1 MDTSKASSTRASS
14 IRASSKISSKA
25 TNVADP
31 PAKLAKI
38 PSAPA
43 TLSTLRANGQDSM
56 ASNKGLEES
65 LAAKATALNPSHFGL
80 RHLIRTWVAIA
91 MKRRSFSLLAKASTL
106 AAKTGVTM
114 DNIFCGEG
122 SHVQLSML
130 SGFEAY
136 SSSLSPMSFLI
147 QDLLTPLS
155 AQDVDNRR
163 LLWHELPTD
172 LLAATACQVPMSRLE
187 ATNLPNVTDQAP
199 LAPALG
205 SRWIF
210 VRLITHGRSRY
221 FCSPNFERDI
231 VSWAT
236 IQWTW
241 NSNQREVTSLFLPK
255 SELESHAHTLMHQ
268 FSIHELPNMPGRA
281 NRYKTRIKV
290 KPGVVPASSPN
301 LLKDTDGELSI
312 AVDAVMCLKLIDEDT
327 AFLFMEYAP
336 DDANPAGLASSQSA
350 EAMAQPHQASR
361 IGPLENVGTDDM
373 SIIVAKEFLPSDL
386 PSSNAPEPDR
396 TGGCSQLPPS
406 LLLDASSERSGGSG
420 GRGGVLGFDFID
432 LDGGNPSLTEMSE
445 LLDLIRQCP

>member
-1 MDTSKASSTRASS
+1 
-14 IRASSKISSKA
+14 
-25 TNVADP
+25 
-31 PAKLAKI
+31 
-38 PSAPA
+38 
-43 TLSTLRANGQDSM
+43 
-56 ASNKGLEES
+56 
-65 LAAKATALNPSHFGL
+65 
-80 RHLIRTWVAIA
+80 
-91 MKRRSFSLLAKASTL
+91 
-106 AAKTGVTM
+106 
-114 DNIFCGEG
+114 
-122 SHVQLSML
+122 
-130 SGFEAY
+130 
-136 SSSLSPMSFLI
+136 
-147 QDLLTPLS
+147 
-155 AQDVDNRR
+155 
-163 LLWHELPTD
+163 
-172 LLAATACQVPMSRLE
+172 
-187 ATNLPNVTDQAP
+187 
-199 LAPALG
+199 
-205 SRWIF
+205 
-210 VRLITHGRSRY
+210 
-221 FCSPNFERDI
+221 
-231 VSWAT
+231 
-236 IQWTW
+236 
-241 NSNQREVTSLFLPK
+241 
-255 SELESHAHTLMHQ
+255 
-268 FSIHELPNMPGRA
+268 MPGRA

-406 LLLDASSERSGGSG
+406 LPLGASSERSGGSG